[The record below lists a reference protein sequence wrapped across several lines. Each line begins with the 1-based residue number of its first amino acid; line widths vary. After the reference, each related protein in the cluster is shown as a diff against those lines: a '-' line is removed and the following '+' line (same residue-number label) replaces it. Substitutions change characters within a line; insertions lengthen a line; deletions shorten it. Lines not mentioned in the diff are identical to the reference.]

1 MRVIVL
7 GAGAGGGLPQW
18 NCGCERCT
26 AARADLSL
34 QRTQTSLAVSVD
46 DRNWF
51 LINAAPD
58 LRQQLNAT
66 PRLHPPSGQLR
77 GSPVAGVIL
86 TNAEVDAVTGLLA
99 MREGQPFAI
108 YAHPQ
113 VLAILQSN
121 SIFNVLDAA
130 KVPRIPLALEQA
142 FEPRLPDGS
151 PSGLEVTA
159 FAVPGKGAW
168 YLEGVNHPT
177 WTEGEGD
184 CIGLRIASKADG
196 RAFFVI
202 AGSAS
207 VPDDLKR
214 RIAGA
219 ELVFFDGTLWRDDE
233 MIRAGMGAKTGR
245 RMGHISMGGPDGTIA
260 ELANLGIRR
269 KVFVHINNSNPVWL
283 AGSPERDQ
291 VMAAGW
297 EILADGREVVL

>member
-26 AARADLSL
+26 AARRDPQL
-34 QRTQTSLAVSVD
+34 QRTQTSLAVSAD

-66 PRLHPPSGQLR
+66 PRLHPPAGQLR

-86 TNAEVDAVTGLLA
+86 TNAEVDAVAGLLA

-108 YAHPQ
+108 YGHPQ
-113 VLAILQSN
+113 VLAILKSN
-121 SIFNVLDAA
+121 SIFNVLDAT
-130 KVPRIPLALEQA
+130 KVPRIPIALEEP
-142 FEPRLPDGS
+142 FEPRLPDGT

-159 FAVPGKGAW
+159 FDVPGKGAW
-168 YLEGVNHPT
+168 YLEGVTHPT
-177 WTEGEGD
+177 WKEGEGD

-196 RAFFVI
+196 HAFFVI
-202 AGSAS
+202 AGVAS

-233 MIRAGMGAKTGR
+233 MIVAGMGAKTGR

-260 ELANLGIRR
+260 ELADLGIRR

-283 AGSPERDQ
+283 AGSSERDAAT
-291 VMAAGW
+291 AAGW
-297 EILADGREVVL
+297 EILADGREIVL